1 MNNEANF
8 LLFKQLKGNTE
19 LEQVILRIF
28 LTLQKFIID
37 TIKIVT
43 LNVDPKV
50 TDITLNSMIFV
61 INIFITNLARK
72 YQMTLSQT
80 FINHVYLWT

>member
-1 MNNEANF
+1 MSNEANF

-61 INIFITNLARK
+61 KMFLLQILPGNIK
-72 YQMTLSQT
+72 
-80 FINHVYLWT
+80 

>member
-19 LEQVILRIF
+19 LEQVIPRIF

-43 LNVDPKV
+43 LNVDQKV

-61 INIFITNLARK
+61 KMFLLQILPGNIK
-72 YQMTLSQT
+72 
-80 FINHVYLWT
+80 

>member
-61 INIFITNLARK
+61 KMFLLQILPGNIK
-72 YQMTLSQT
+72 
-80 FINHVYLWT
+80 

>member
-43 LNVDPKV
+43 LNVDQKV

-61 INIFITNLARK
+61 KMFLLQILPGNIK
-72 YQMTLSQT
+72 
-80 FINHVYLWT
+80 

>member
-1 MNNEANF
+1 MSNEANF

-37 TIKIVT
+37 TIKIAT

-61 INIFITNLARK
+61 KMFLLQILPGNIK
-72 YQMTLSQT
+72 
-80 FINHVYLWT
+80 

>member
-19 LEQVILRIF
+19 LEQVIPRIF

-50 TDITLNSMIFV
+50 TDIALNSMIFV
-61 INIFITNLARK
+61 KMFLLQVLPGNIK
-72 YQMTLSQT
+72 
-80 FINHVYLWT
+80 

>member
-50 TDITLNSMIFV
+50 TDIALNSMIFV
-61 INIFITNLARK
+61 KMFLLQVLPGNIK
-72 YQMTLSQT
+72 
-80 FINHVYLWT
+80 

>member
-1 MNNEANF
+1 MSNEANF

-19 LEQVILRIF
+19 LEQVIPRIF

-43 LNVDPKV
+43 LNVDQKV

-61 INIFITNLARK
+61 KMFLLQILPGNIK
-72 YQMTLSQT
+72 
-80 FINHVYLWT
+80 

>member
-1 MNNEANF
+1 MSNEANF

-28 LTLQKFIID
+28 LTLFIID

-50 TDITLNSMIFV
+50 TDIALNSMIFV
-61 INIFITNLARK
+61 KMFLLQVLPGNIK
-72 YQMTLSQT
+72 
-80 FINHVYLWT
+80 

>member
-1 MNNEANF
+1 MSNEANF

-50 TDITLNSMIFV
+50 TDIALNSMIFV
-61 INIFITNLARK
+61 KMFLLQVLPGNIK
-72 YQMTLSQT
+72 
-80 FINHVYLWT
+80 